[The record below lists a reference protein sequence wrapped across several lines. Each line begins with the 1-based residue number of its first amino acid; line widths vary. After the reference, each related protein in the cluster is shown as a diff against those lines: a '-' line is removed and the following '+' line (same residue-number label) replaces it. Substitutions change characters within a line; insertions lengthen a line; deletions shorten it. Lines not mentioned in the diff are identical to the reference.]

1 MTRVLSGAVLLALT
15 VAVVWFAP
23 AAVFVIVGE
32 AILLLAFAEYAAIAR
47 ASGIVIPE
55 TLSAL
60 AAALT
65 AASFSRLTFSAS
77 WISLDLVL
85 LATLVVVGAATVARW
100 RGGSDHGGALSLAA
114 AAVFPSL
121 YLGLSLGSMIAVREV
136 EGREALFL
144 VILAVAISDTA
155 QYYTGR
161 ALGRRPLAPIV
172 SPKKTIEGAIGG
184 FIATPLFVA
193 IVGAWWLPNVPVVS
207 RVVLGVFIVAAGI
220 AGDLFESMLKRS
232 AGMKDS
238 STLIPGHGGI
248 LDRIDGLLFAA
259 PVYYIVLKY
268 V

>member
-1 MTRVLSGAVLLALT
+1 VTRVLSGAALLAFT
-15 VAVVWFAP
+15 VAIVWFAP
-23 AAVFVIVGE
+23 ATVFVIVGE
-32 AILLLAFAEYAAIAR
+32 GILLLAFAEYAAIAR
-47 ASGIVIPE
+47 GSGIAIPE

-65 AASFSRLTFSAS
+65 AASFSRLTFNAS

-85 LATLVVVGAATVARW
+85 VAALVSIGAVTIARW
-100 RGGSDHGGALSLAA
+100 RGGSDAVALAA
-114 AAVFPSL
+114 VAVFPSL
-121 YLGLSLGSMIAVREV
+121 YLGLSLGTMIAVREV

-161 ALGRRPLAPIV
+161 TFGRRPLAPAV
-172 SPKKTIEGAIGG
+172 SPKKTIEGAVGG
-184 FIATPLFVA
+184 FVATPIFVA
-193 IVGAWWLPNVPVVS
+193 VAGAWWLNDVRVPS
-207 RVVLGVFIVAAGI
+207 RVLLGVLIVAAGI

-238 STLIPGHGGI
+238 SNLIPGHGGI